1 MKGKG
6 AEMSMTIYI
15 IENNFIARGMANT
28 ALWLYTD
35 INEAKED
42 FSRFRRNWLT
52 DHKEELAEGKIQIT
66 ADWEN
71 LFRVNNCKG
80 EKLYHDEYYLTDR
93 TI

>member
-6 AEMSMTIYI
+6 AKMSTTVYI

-35 INEAKED
+35 INEAKKD
-42 FSRFRRNWLT
+42 FLRFRREWLT
-52 DHKEELAEGKIQIT
+52 NHKEELAEGKIQIT

-71 LFRVNNCKG
+71 LFRVNNRKG
-80 EKLYHDEYYLTDR
+80 EKIYHDEYYLTDR
-93 TI
+93 II